1 METLCVK
8 LYLLRQ
14 PYLIGRRLLL
24 YLKKY
29 KEIIIVFKNL
39 GIYNTDLLHFFCKSN
54 PPYLMT
60 HLPIKELPI
69 TTTFLSLATSAILL
83 ASLTDLN

>member
-1 METLCVK
+1 MREIIFTEAALSDRKAATSVPK
-8 LYLLRQ
+8 KNIRKEMK
-14 PYLIGRRLLL
+14 LL
-24 YLKKY
+24 YSKIWEY
-29 KEIIIVFKNL
+29 I
-39 GIYNTDLLHFFCKSN
+39 TDLLHFFCKSN